1 MFEVTKDEVETGRRL
16 GLPYLLLVVVAV
28 VVDAVVEAVSRRH
41 PLLLHQALEAMLGP
55 TVGVA
60 HHLHQAGHHAA
71 NVPVFCLWS
80 SRGGGDARQREALFG
95 WEEFLF
101 ICLNR
106 VFFFIFLLVYPISIL

>member
-1 MFEVTKDEVETGRRL
+1 METGRRL

-80 SRGGGDARQREALFG
+80 SRGGDARQREALF
-95 WEEFLF
+95 LF
-101 ICLNR
+101 ICLNN
-106 VFFFIFLLVYPISIL
+106 FLFVYPISIL